1 MKNLTSLVLLLALAL
16 CLTGCSNEASDIAFI
31 GGADGPTAVFVSS
44 NLTWPVICGLI
55 GVIIVAVLV
64 ALIIYRNK
72 KKK

>member
-1 MKNLTSLVLLLALAL
+1 MKKLTSLVLLLALAL

>member
-1 MKNLTSLVLLLALAL
+1 MKKLTSLVSLLALAF

-44 NLTWPVICGLI
+44 NLNWLDIFGLI
-55 GVIIVAVLV
+55 SVIVVTILV
-64 ALIIYRNK
+64 VFIIYRNK

>member
-1 MKNLTSLVLLLALAL
+1 MKKLTSLVLLLALAL

-31 GGADGPTAVFVSS
+31 GGADVPTAVFVSS

-55 GVIIVAVLV
+55 GVIIVAVFG

>member
-1 MKNLTSLVLLLALAL
+1 MKKLTSLVWLLALAL

>member
-1 MKNLTSLVLLLALAL
+1 MKKLTSLVLLLALAL

-55 GVIIVAVLV
+55 GVIIVAVIV

>member
-1 MKNLTSLVLLLALAL
+1 MKKLTSIVSLLALAL
-16 CLTGCSNEASDIAFI
+16 CLMGCSNEASDIAFI

-44 NLTWPVICGLI
+44 NLTWLDICGLI

>member
-1 MKNLTSLVLLLALAL
+1 MKKLTSLVLLLALAF

>member
-1 MKNLTSLVLLLALAL
+1 MKKLISLVSLLALAL

-55 GVIIVAVLV
+55 GVIIVAVFG

>member
-1 MKNLTSLVLLLALAL
+1 MKKLTSLVSLLALAL

>member
-1 MKNLTSLVLLLALAL
+1 MKKLTSLVLLLALAL

-44 NLTWPVICGLI
+44 NLTWLDICGLI

>member
-1 MKNLTSLVLLLALAL
+1 MKKLTSLVSLLALAL

-44 NLTWPVICGLI
+44 NLTWPVISLI

>member
-1 MKNLTSLVLLLALAL
+1 MKKLTSLVLLLALAL

-44 NLTWPVICGLI
+44 NLNWLDIFGLI
-55 GVIIVAVLV
+55 SVIVVTILV
-64 ALIIYRNK
+64 VFIIYRNK

>member
-1 MKNLTSLVLLLALAL
+1 MKKLILFVLLFVSAL

>member
-1 MKNLTSLVLLLALAL
+1 MKKLTSIVLLLALAL

-55 GVIIVAVLV
+55 GMIIVAVLV

>member
-1 MKNLTSLVLLLALAL
+1 MKKLTSIVSLLALAL

-55 GVIIVAVLV
+55 GVIIVAVIV